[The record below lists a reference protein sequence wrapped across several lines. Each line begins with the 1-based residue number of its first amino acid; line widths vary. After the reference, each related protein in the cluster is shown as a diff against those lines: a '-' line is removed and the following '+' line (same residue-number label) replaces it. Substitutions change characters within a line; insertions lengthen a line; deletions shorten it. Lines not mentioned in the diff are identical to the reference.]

1 MKWILLLSILFPSQV
16 FSQNE
21 EMLTLKNAVDTLFFS
36 DKTTALNLSNKG
48 LQIAI
53 AEKDTFHITYFLDQS
68 GELNRFAG
76 NYDLAIEQL
85 SYCLLMKDGWEDLKD
100 LSLTFNNLGKTYAQK
115 GKYEEAVFNF
125 LEALELMQTDEN
137 LMGQAFYLNNIGAVY
152 DLQHNYF
159 KALEYYEQSLAIK
172 EEQKDT
178 LGIAASCIN
187 LGITFHNLERY
198 EKSIL
203 YSKRAF
209 SIFSKS
215 DTPTRTAR
223 SLANIGNSY
232 LELDDYVN
240 ANYYLTLAIALEPNI
255 EEESLIISLNNNLA
269 TLHLNIE
276 NGDSASYYNNKSYDL
291 SRNSNSLKGLANAS
305 RVQSQIYELLGDDQ
319 KALEE
324 ERLYTKYNDSLINE
338 ANIYAVA
345 EMESKYN
352 LAQQEKK
359 IQQKNFELQKQ
370 KLQREKD
377 ATLKKFYLSL
387 TITLIVIFI
396 LILVKY
402 RQKRRVNS
410 LLTTQN
416 NLITDKNQN
425 LERIKETL
433 KSALHDKTE
442 ILDKVFTS
450 NKSLELPPEMLSLSK
465 REMEVLASL
474 ALGKSDQEIADSLF
488 VSKATTKTHL
498 RRIYS
503 KLLVKGRSEAVA
515 VAHKYKILGD
525 SNTRD
530 QSLV

>member
-1 MKWILLLSILFPSQV
+1 MKLILLSFLICPIFVLA
-16 FSQNE
+16 QNK
-21 EMLTLKNAVDTLFFS
+21 EMEDYKNAVDTLFFS
-36 DKTTALNLSNKG
+36 DKPSALIKSNKG

-53 AEKDTFHITYFLDQS
+53 AEADTFHITYFLDQA

-85 SYCLLMKDGWEDLKD
+85 NYCLVMKEGWDDLKD
-100 LSLTFNNLGKTYAQK
+100 LSLTYNNLGKTYAQK
-115 GKYEEAVFNF
+115 GNYEEAVFNF
-125 LEALELMQTDEN
+125 LEALELMQIDEN

-159 KALEYYEQSLAIK
+159 KAQEYYEQSLNIK
-172 EEQKDT
+172 EQQQDS

-187 LGITFHNLERY
+187 LGITYHNLERY

-203 YSKRAF
+203 YNQRAYA
-209 SIFSKS
+209 IFSNY

-223 SLANIGNSY
+223 ALANIGNSY
-232 LELDDYVN
+232 LELKN
-240 ANYYLTLAIALEPNI
+240 FKSAKYYLKKAIDLEKQI

-269 TLHLNIE
+269 TLHLNLG
-276 NGDSASYYNNKSYDL
+276 NADSANFYNSKSYEIA
-291 SRNSNSLKGLANAS
+291 RNSNSIVGLAKAS
-305 RVQSQIYELLGDDQ
+305 RVQSQIFELLGQ
-319 KALEE
+319 HEEALEE
-324 ERLYTKYNDSLINE
+324 ERLYSSYNDSLINE
-338 ANIYAVA
+338 TNIYAVA
-345 EMESKYN
+345 EMESKYV
-352 LAQQEKK
+352 LAQKEKK

-370 KLQREKD
+370 KLQKEKD
-377 ATLKKFYLSL
+377 DTLIQFYLSL
-387 TITLIVIFI
+387 SITLIVVFI

-402 RQKRRVNS
+402 RQKRRVNN

-416 NLITDKNQN
+416 NIITDKNQN
-425 LERIKETL
+425 LERIKEDL
-433 KSALHDKTE
+433 KAELHDKSE

-488 VSKATTKTHL
+488 ISKATTKTHL

-515 VAHKYKILGD
+515 VAHKYKILG
-525 SNTRD
+525 N
-530 QSLV
+530 